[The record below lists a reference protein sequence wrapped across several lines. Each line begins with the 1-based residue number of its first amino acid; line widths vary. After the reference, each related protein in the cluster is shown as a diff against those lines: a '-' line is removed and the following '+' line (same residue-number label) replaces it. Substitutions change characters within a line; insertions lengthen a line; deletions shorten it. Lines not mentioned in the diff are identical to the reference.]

1 MKYTQ
6 KQVKAALEEISRRT
20 KELLNSE
27 ELMEDMSFDERI
39 SESIVLTGF
48 EQEIRLLLN
57 EPWQELEKE
66 IIYLEKL
73 LSNDPHVD
81 LDMQLKELKRQK
93 SRRLDLEEE
102 GMKAYERFMDYKNNH
117 IRKNEVKEV

>member
-6 KQVKAALEEISRRT
+6 KQVRAALDEISRRT

-102 GMKAYERFMDYKNNH
+102 GMKAYERFMDYKNKH
-117 IRKNEVKEV
+117 

>member
-6 KQVKAALEEISRRT
+6 NQVKKALEEISNRT
-20 KELLNSE
+20 KRLLNSE
-27 ELMEDMSFDERI
+27 ELMNDVPFDERI
-39 SESIVLTGF
+39 SESITLTTF
-48 EQEIRLLLN
+48 EQDIRFLLN

-102 GMKAYERFMDYKNNH
+102 GMKAYERFMDYKNKH
-117 IRKNEVKEV
+117 